1 MEKARRAPST
11 RDNQNKGPEMVVR
24 GNRSLAVLAAIAV
37 IFLMHFGAEF
47 FVPLFIALL
56 ISYALAPAVGWL
68 ADIVRHR
75 ALAAALVVVTL
86 VAIIGAAAWSWS
98 DDAQALYE
106 EAPVAAK
113 TISRSLQK
121 YVKPAG
127 PITEMKKA
135 AVELENVAQTG
146 KAAPPPAPRA
156 PTEASQ
162 VSVWQVV
169 WTGWKGVTVAA
180 SEVLVV
186 LFLVFFMLASGDL
199 FKKKLLAIAAERNK
213 RRFTVQV
220 LEGIDAQVR
229 RYLTVMLVAN
239 VLVGLGTWLVFWAL
253 GVKYA
258 GPWGVAAAI
267 VHFAPY
273 FGPALIAVG
282 SLGASFVQ
290 FGDWGRAFIVSGAS
304 VAVATLIGM
313 MFTTWLASRHTR
325 MNTTATFIGLLF
337 FAWLWGLWGILLGIP
352 LLGMVMVVCDA
363 NEDWKPFA
371 ELLRR

>member
-1 MEKARRAPST
+1 
-11 RDNQNKGPEMVVR
+11 MVVR
-24 GNRSLAVLAAIAV
+24 SSRSLAVLAAIAV
-37 IFLMHFGAEF
+37 IFLLHYGAEF
-47 FVPLFIALL
+47 FVPLFIALF
-56 ISYALAPAVGWL
+56 ISYALAPVVGWL
-68 ADIVRHR
+68 ADVIHHR
-75 ALAAALVVVTL
+75 AIAAAIVVLAL
-86 VAIIGAAAWSWS
+86 VALLVAAAWSWS
-98 DDAQALYE
+98 GDAQALYDE
-106 EAPVAAK
+106 MPAAAK
-113 TISRSLQK
+113 TISKSLQK

-127 PITEMKKA
+127 PITEVKKA
-135 AVELENVAQTG
+135 AAELENVAQTG
-146 KAAPPPAPRA
+146 KTTPPPAPPQPGA
-156 PTEASQ
+156 VQQ
-162 VSVWQVV
+162 VSVWQLV
-169 WTGWKGVTVAA
+169 WTGWKGVTIAA
-180 SEVLVV
+180 SEVVVV
-186 LFLVFFMLASGDL
+186 LFLVFFMLASGEL

-229 RYLTVMLVAN
+229 RYLMVMLVAN
-239 VLVGLGTWLVFWAL
+239 VLVGIGIWLAFWAL

-258 GPWGVAAAI
+258 GLWGVVAAI

-313 MFTTWLASRHTR
+313 MFATWLASRQTR

-363 NEDWKPFA
+363 NDDWKPAA

>member
-1 MEKARRAPST
+1 
-11 RDNQNKGPEMVVR
+11 MVVR

-37 IFLMHFGAEF
+37 IFLLHFGAEF
-47 FVPLFIALL
+47 FVPLFIGLF
-56 ISYALAPAVGWL
+56 ISYALAPVVTWL
-68 ADIVRHR
+68 ARVIRHR
-75 ALAAALVVVTL
+75 ALAAAIVVLAV
-86 VAIIGAAAWSWS
+86 VALIGAAAWSWS

-106 EAPVAAK
+106 EVPAAAK
-113 TISRSLQK
+113 TISHSLQK
-121 YVKPAG
+121 YVRPG
-127 PITEMKKA
+127 PITEVKKA

-146 KAAPPPAPRA
+146 KTATPPAP
-156 PTEASQ
+156 PTPGAAQQ

-220 LEGIDAQVR
+220 LEGIDEQVR
-229 RYLTVMLVAN
+229 RYLMVMLIAN
-239 VLVGLGTWLVFWAL
+239 VLVGLGVWLVFWAL

-258 GPWGVAAAI
+258 GLWGVVAAI

-282 SLGASFVQ
+282 SLGATFVQ
-290 FGDWGRAFIVSGAS
+290 TGDWARAFLVSGAS

-313 MFTTWLASRHTR
+313 MFTTWLASRQTR

-363 NEDWKPFA
+363 NEDWKPVA